1 MKEKEIV
8 YISAP
13 YTKGDVAQN
22 VKRVLDAAD
31 KLLEMG
37 YIPFVPHLTHFWH
50 IVSPKPWEVW
60 LEIDSR
66 FLPFCHKLLRLDG
79 DSEGADREVI
89 QARDLGIPIYYSL
102 EEVPLPHQDA
112 L

>member
-22 VKRVLDAAD
+22 VKRVLDVAD

-37 YIPFVPHLTHFWH
+37 YIPFVCRL
-50 IVSPKPWEVW
+50 
-60 LEIDSR
+60 
-66 FLPFCHKLLRLDG
+66 LPLM
-79 DSEGADREVI
+79 V
-89 QARDLGIPIYYSL
+89 
-102 EEVPLPHQDA
+102 
-112 L
+112 